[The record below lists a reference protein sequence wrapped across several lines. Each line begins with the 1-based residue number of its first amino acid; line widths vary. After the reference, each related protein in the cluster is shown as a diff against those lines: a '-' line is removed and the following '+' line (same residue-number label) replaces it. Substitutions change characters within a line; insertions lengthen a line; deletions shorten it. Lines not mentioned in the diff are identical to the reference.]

1 MLTELEGTL
10 TEEGPMLPA
19 AAVTTR
25 SDGTDMD
32 VAIRRVLGGETEAFE
47 EMLVHIE
54 GKVLAVAWRML
65 GDRDQARDAAQ
76 EIYLRIFRSL
86 DRFRLG
92 EDFHAWAYRIT
103 VNVCLDHLKA
113 RGPTAPELM
122 DLPDYGHVHPEE
134 GILHDQRRA
143 LVRRAL
149 TTLTPAERAA
159 LILRDLEG
167 LPTEQVAQTL
177 GIRAATVRS
186 QISSARSKLQI
197 FCSRLLGTGRPSG
210 PGGRNVAPSSPT
222 GPGQTPLSQLLRR
235 GES

>member
-1 MLTELEGTL
+1 MLTGLEGTL
-10 TEEGPMLPA
+10 TEEGPLLPA
-19 AAVTTR
+19 VAPSVRTGNASLDAAV
-25 SDGTDMD
+25 
-32 VAIRRVLGGETEAFE
+32 VRVLGGETAAFE
-47 EMLVHIE
+47 DLLVHIE

-65 GDRDQARDAAQ
+65 GDREQARDAAQ

-92 EDFHAWAYRIT
+92 EDFHGWCYRIT

-113 RGPTAPELM
+113 RGPAAPELM
-122 DLPDYGHVHPEE
+122 DLPDPCHVHPEE
-134 GILHDQRRA
+134 GILQDQRRA

-159 LILRDLEG
+159 LVLRDMEG

-177 GIRAATVRS
+177 GIRAVTVRS
-186 QISSARSKLQI
+186 QVSSARSKLQV
-197 FCSRLLGTGRPSG
+197 FCSRLLRKGGPPAPPST
-210 PGGRNVAPSSPT
+210 PT
-222 GPGQTPLSQLLRR
+222 GCPGQAQPPCPLRR